1 MEGQEDGKALEVA
14 TALPASSIQ
23 GVALHGCVCPTY
35 LLTYLLTSRH
45 PAQKESDRLTDLRTS
60 DSEAA
65 AVWSATGL
73 EAYALIRG
81 PSCVVTAL
89 KPLGALSFPDPPAA
103 VVLVGSGGSSGQP
116 KQPLGEEGKETGGPG
131 LLGLGGATVFV
142 AIGTRVGLD
151 VVISLS
157 QLND

>member
-1 MEGQEDGKALEVA
+1 MEGQEDDKALEVA

-23 GVALHGCVCPTY
+23 GVALHGCVCTTY
-35 LLTYLLTSRH
+35 VLTSRH
-45 PAQKESDRLTDLRTS
+45 PAHKESDRLTDLRTS
-60 DSEAA
+60 NREAA
-65 AVWSATGL
+65 AVWSGTGL

-116 KQPLGEEGKETGGPG
+116 KQPQGEEGKETGGPG
-131 LLGLGGATVFV
+131 LLGGAAATVFV